1 MADTHRAWDRG
12 ERPWEWQSRA
22 ACRGVDTANF
32 YHPENERGS
41 SRTRR
46 ERAAKAVCAT
56 CTVIEGCLRW
66 ALRTR
71 EQYGVWGG
79 LSAEER
85 EALLER
91 EVAEPSAPHPSF
103 GRAG

>member
-1 MADTHRAWDRG
+1 MADTHRAWDRE
-12 ERPWEWQSRA
+12 ERRWDWQSRA
-22 ACRGVDTANF
+22 ACRGVDTARF

-41 SRTRR
+41 SRARR

-56 CTVIEGCLRW
+56 CTVIEDCLRW

-91 EVAEPSAPHPSF
+91 DAAEPNTPHRSF
-103 GRAG
+103 GRAV